1 MNKLFNHML
10 VPVDQEDEEGIVQQ
24 ALHMADCLQCQVHL
38 LYNIPAAH
46 REEGELKAAIRGR
59 YPFLA
64 SPGITVEINTDPAF
78 PERQIIDYSKR
89 HAVDLILL
97 VKKKKAGH
105 SQLKTMADVDRL
117 VDKTLCPVLTVAGQ
131 PTISSLKNIVLP
143 VGDHLPMRKLLF
155 ATYLGRTVN
164 STIHLVAPSQTNR
177 TPVFGTLNND
187 PALAVGVRD
196 NLQKCYRLLRENTNL
211 SIECQ
216 ASPEENL
223 AEAAWD
229 YAKKIKADLILTSPG
244 KESMLSGFWNNLRS
258 KFFRRQGS
266 RSLPNTS
273 HIPVMTILS

>member
-10 VPVDQEDEEGIVQQ
+10 VPVDQEDEEDIVQQ
-24 ALHMADCLQCQVHL
+24 ALHMADSLQCQIHL
-38 LYNIPAAH
+38 LYSIPVAH
-46 REEGELKAAIRGR
+46 HERRVDELKAAIRQR

-64 SPGITVEINTDPAF
+64 APGIFLEINTDPAF
-78 PERQIIDYSKR
+78 PERQIIDYAKR
-89 HAVDLILL
+89 HGVDLILL
-97 VKKKKAGH
+97 VKKKRAGH
-105 SQLKTMADVDRL
+105 SQLRTGADVDRL
-117 VDKTLCPVLTVAGQ
+117 VDKTLCPVLTVSCQ
-131 PTISSLKNIVLP
+131 PALSSLKNIVLP

-164 STIHLVAPSQTNR
+164 STIHLVAPTN
-177 TPVFGTLNND
+177 
-187 PALAVGVRD
+187 ALAAGARD

-258 KFFRRQGS
+258 KFFRRRGS
-266 RSLPNTS
+266 RSLSNTS
-273 HIPVMTILS
+273 QIPVMTILS

>member
-1 MNKLFNHML
+1 ML

-24 ALHMADCLQCQVHL
+24 ALHMADFLQCQVHL
-38 LYNIPAAH
+38 LYNLSAAQT
-46 REEGELKAAIRGR
+46 EERVGEVKAAIRQR
-59 YPFLA
+59 HPFLA
-64 SPGITVEINTDPAF
+64 DPGICLEINTDPAF

-97 VKKKKAGH
+97 FKRKRAGH
-105 SQLKTMADVDRL
+105 SQLRMGADVDRL
-117 VDKTLCPVLTVAGQ
+117 VDKTLCPVLTVSGQ
-131 PTISSLKNIVLP
+131 PSLSNLKNIVLP

-164 STIHLVAPSQTNR
+164 STIHLVAPTN
-177 TPVFGTLNND
+177 GND
-187 PALAVGVRD
+187 PSLDVGVRD
-196 NLQKCYRLLRENTNL
+196 NLQKCYRLLRENTSL

-244 KESMLSGFWNNLRS
+244 RESMLSGFWNNLRG
-258 KFFRRQGS
+258 KFFRSRGS

-273 HIPVMTILS
+273 QIPVMTILS

>member
-10 VPVDQEDEEGIVQQ
+10 VPVDEGDEEGIVQQ
-24 ALHMADCLQCQVHL
+24 ALHMAESLQCQIHV
-38 LYNIPAAH
+38 LYNIPAAQ
-46 REEGELKAAIRGR
+46 RDGGVDEVKAAIRR
-59 YPFLA
+59 RHPFLA
-64 SPGITVEINTDPAF
+64 APGISLEINTDPAF

-97 VKKKKAGH
+97 FKKKRAGH
-105 SQLKTMADVDRL
+105 SQFRTGADVDRL
-117 VDKTLCPVLTVAGQ
+117 VDKALCPVLTVSGGPAFF
-131 PTISSLKNIVLP
+131 SLKHIVLP

-164 STIHLVAPSQTNR
+164 STIHLVAPTH
-177 TPVFGTLNND
+177 GND
-187 PALAVGVRD
+187 PAVAVEVRD

-258 KFFRRQGS
+258 KFFRRS

-273 HIPVMTILS
+273 QIPVMTILS

>member
-10 VPVDQEDEEGIVQQ
+10 VPVDQEDEEGVVQQ
-24 ALHMADCLQCQVHL
+24 ALHMADRLQCQVHL
-38 LYNIPAAH
+38 LYHVPAAQG
-46 REEGELKAAIRGR
+46 EGTIGELKAAIRQR
-59 YPFLA
+59 HPFLTT
-64 SPGITVEINTDPAF
+64 PGVFLEINTDAVF
-78 PERQIIDYSKR
+78 PEKQIVDYSKR

-97 VKKKKAGH
+97 VKKKRTGH
-105 SQLKTMADVDRL
+105 SLLRAGADVDRL
-117 VDKTLCPVLTVAGQ
+117 VDKTLCPVLTVSGQ
-131 PTISSLKNIVLP
+131 PALSSLKNIVLP
-143 VGDHLPMRKLLF
+143 VGDHLPMRQLLF

-164 STIHLVAPSQTNR
+164 STIHLVAPTNS
-177 TPVFGTLNND
+177 ND
-187 PALAVGVRD
+187 HAFAVGVRD

-258 KFFRRQGS
+258 KFFRRHGS

-273 HIPVMTILS
+273 QIPVMTISNLS

>member
-1 MNKLFNHML
+1 ML
-10 VPVDQEDEEGIVQQ
+10 VPVAQEDEEGIVQQ
-24 ALHMADCLQCQVHL
+24 ALHMAGCLQCQVHL

-46 REEGELKAAIRGR
+46 REEGELKAAIRER
-59 YPFLA
+59 HPFL
-64 SPGITVEINTDPAF
+64 SGPGISLEINTDAVF

-105 SQLKTMADVDRL
+105 SQLRTDADVDRI
-117 VDKTLCPVLTVAGQ
+117 VDKTLCPVLTVSGQ
-131 PTISSLKNIVLP
+131 PALSSLKNIVLP

-164 STIHLVAPSQTNR
+164 STIHLVAPTHS
-177 TPVFGTLNND
+177 ND
-187 PALAVGVRD
+187 ATMAVGVRN

-216 ASPEENL
+216 ASPVENL

-244 KESMLSGFWNNLRS
+244 KESMLSGFWNSLRS
-258 KFFRRQGS
+258 KFFRRMGS
-266 RSLPNTS
+266 RSLPNAS
-273 HIPVMTILS
+273 QIPVMTILS